1 MRFADLLRTTVLLSA
16 GAATALAAACVVGA
30 ANDPGSS
37 VALQAAAWWLVA
49 AVVGAFLGRQASTTP
64 PIARALAEARAA
76 TTMPDERPWPTV
88 LNRLWPLL
96 VATAVA
102 GALAFLAPQV
112 PGIAAGF
119 AIIWALAWRFQ
130 DKAVIAVEER
140 DGVTFFVEQTSPFAP
155 VKLVRMPGLR
165 REVPELP
172 STPHP

>member
-37 VALQAAAWWLVA
+37 VAVLAAGWWVIA
-49 AVVGAFLGRQASTTP
+49 AVLGALIGRQGAATP

-76 TTMPDERPWPTV
+76 TAMPSERPWPTV

-96 VATAVA
+96 VATAVS
-102 GALAFLAPQV
+102 GAVAFLAPQV

-119 AIIWALAWRFQ
+119 AIIWALAWRSQ
-130 DKAVIAVEER
+130 DKAVVAVEER
-140 DGVTFFVEQTSPFAP
+140 DGVTFFVERTSPLAP
-155 VKLVRMPGLR
+155 VRLVRLPGLR
-165 REVPELP
+165 REVPELFE
-172 STPHP
+172 TL

>member
-1 MRFADLLRTTVLLSA
+1 MRYADLLRTTVLLSA
-16 GAATALAAACVVGA
+16 GAATALAAACVAGA

-49 AVVGAFLGRQASTTP
+49 SVVGTLLGRQASATP

-76 TTMPDERPWPTV
+76 TAMPEERPWPTI

-130 DKAVIAVEER
+130 DKTVTAVEER
-140 DGVTFFVEQTSPFAP
+140 DGVTFFVERTSPFAP

-172 STPHP
+172 SAAQP